1 MPLST
6 ADPYPTVVMDE
17 CPLPAGLRHG
27 RLPVG
32 ISGWATMSAG
42 GSVFRSMT
50 TENLLGPLNH
60 FERTKLPNVLYYS
73 GKLALIRRSPRVA
86 IVGSRSASERGLSL
100 ARRLAEHV
108 ANVGGVVVSGL
119 AKGVDR
125 AAHEGAIEAGG
136 ATIAVLGTPLDRS
149 YPRENRDLQ
158 EHLMREHLVLSQF
171 EAGSTMHKSN
181 FVQRNRT
188 MALVSHATV
197 IVEAGATSGTQS
209 QAWEAI
215 RLGRQLYLHES
226 MVQAGYDWVQKL
238 LRYGAIT
245 FEELEDLLLDPLI
258 NPHAELVWE

>member
-1 MPLST
+1 M
-6 ADPYPTVVMDE
+6 
-17 CPLPAGLRHG
+17 
-27 RLPVG
+27 
-32 ISGWATMSAG
+32 
-42 GSVFRSMT
+42 FRSMT
-50 TENLLGPLNH
+50 TEDLLGPLNQ
-60 FERTKLPNVLYYS
+60 FERTKLPNALYYS

-136 ATIAVLGTPLDRS
+136 ATIAVLGTPLDRY

-171 EAGSTMHKSN
+171 EAGAAVHKSN

-226 MVQAGYDWVQKL
+226 MVRAGYDWVQKL

-245 FEELEDLLLDPLI
+245 FEDLEDLLLDPLI